1 MLHSL
6 PPINW
11 IPTARKWPQEP
22 LPVRV
27 GNFWDLDVVFDSY
40 FPGIP
45 PALTV
50 ETQRGHFLLASCFLL
65 PFVVPYITCV
75 FLALRPPLTY
85 YRSRCETIEILC
97 LPLISFVSQSD
108 DCKDTCA
115 ESYVQFVSFFPLY
128 SSCFL
133 SSNPL
138 FTFYPYDLILFLFFF

>member
-50 ETQRGHFLLASCFLL
+50 ETQRGHFLLASFFLL

-75 FLALRPPLTY
+75 FLALRPLNLLP
-85 YRSRCETIEILC
+85 IEM
-97 LPLISFVSQSD
+97 
-108 DCKDTCA
+108 
-115 ESYVQFVSFFPLY
+115 
-128 SSCFL
+128 
-133 SSNPL
+133 
-138 FTFYPYDLILFLFFF
+138 